1 LNDRPLISLSM
12 NDGAEQ
18 DRDAADVHDPIEHPE
33 IYDGVIWR
41 RSIAFFIDL
50 FILGCLFAL
59 ALLTTC
65 VLAIVSLGLVSLGVL
80 LAIPVLGVLYDTIC
94 IGGRRSAT
102 PGMRV
107 MGIEVMGWGNR
118 KPDYWQSFLSSVL
131 FWATVP
137 PTSFLVLLIAFFDVR
152 SRCLHDLLAG
162 TFALRTG

>member
-1 LNDRPLISLSM
+1 M
-12 NDGAEQ
+12 NAGACQ
-18 DRDAADVHDPIEHPE
+18 DRGAADAHDPIQHPE
-33 IYDGVIWR
+33 LYDGVIWR

-50 FILGCLFAL
+50 FILSCLFAL
-59 ALLTTC
+59 AMLATC
-65 VLAIVSLGLVSLGVL
+65 VVAIVSLGLVSLGVL
-80 LAIPVLGVLYDTIC
+80 LAVPVLGVLYDTIC

-107 MGIEVMGWGNR
+107 MGVEVMGLGGT
-118 KPDYWQSFLSSVL
+118 KPDHWQSFLSSVL

-137 PTSFLVLLIAFFDVR
+137 PTSFLVLLIAFFDAR